1 MKNDGS
7 DNILDDFRCLQD
19 FSAFEAFAR
28 ALWDH
33 QAAVMVGAGFSRL
46 CDRDAGSPMPPLWKT
61 FKTVMEKELG
71 YAAGT
76 APDALRLA
84 QEYRT
89 LHGENGMDQLI
100 QRLIPDLQWEPG
112 SLHKKLLEMP
122 WRDVLTTNWD
132 TLLERTKLETPDRI
146 YSRVCTVQDIAHQ
159 PRPRIVKLHG
169 TLPSH
174 KPFVFTEDDYRTY
187 PNRFGPFV
195 NLAQQV
201 MLEHDLC
208 LIGFSGDDPNFLA
221 WSGWVRDTLDVSARR
236 IRLVGVL
243 GLSAVSRALLQQ
255 RNVTPIDLEPL
266 VRDVHPD
273 EKHEKALELFFRALS
288 ASRPRSPYRW
298 ELGSERFS
306 WSHRM
311 EEEEKPTRRE
321 VAAASAKDR
330 QSYPGWIV
338 APSGEARKLGF
349 GFVKFRAD
357 EETAGDHL
365 RLALERIWRHRTARF
380 WLSQFDMLDADK
392 HYEAGS
398 AILSCEE
405 RILLCSAMTA
415 QLRLTQEWSAW
426 SRWMERLHSIGGTE
440 ASDYHAYETGLRAI
454 LNWDD
459 DATLDAAYAIKS
471 DQPIWRMRKASL
483 LANAFSYKE
492 SAECYQAAL
501 LVVRQK
507 LLSSPKSAWL
517 ISLEAWASLFHRV
530 SSSALTGERFSF
542 PSEESDE
549 TRMRYMAARSDPW
562 DMITNLERLASE
574 RFERNRDDSELWKLS
589 FQSGQYTRGGTTRIG
604 GESECPF
611 YSLVHLIELTGAP
624 TQTAGFN
631 LFSTRLENAYRAM
644 TAPGEKDLLY
654 FLAKYRGSEKK
665 ILDRIIPRMK
675 VAVLSDDAVQHL
687 LSVVRARIDCLISVT
702 GWRREDNYIDF
713 LLELMARIVVRTT
726 SSNALEIFRWLI
738 DALNSSVMP
747 WVAYRACSA
756 ALEGALEAMEV
767 TQRQDAIS
775 LALELKLPV
784 EASAQGIELH
794 WPELMG
800 SFSESDVQGFRISSI
815 AVRRIDGLIVF
826 AKNGGKLDRGRAISR
841 LHIMHR
847 AGKLTEG
854 QVALLEEAIWS
865 KVSESGWP
873 ADTELFPWVF
883 LELPGRAR
891 AERLFLDNVVEA
903 VTRGRINRDTLLN
916 LRAGMER
923 TSTHVSQDAI
933 LSCIRN
939 CLNWTPESDPGVGM
953 DGTPFWDMEGQVR
966 STAREIGE
974 VLARTLLPRVEAN
987 DIPDDVRLLLNGAH
1001 RLGHIPSAAAM
1012 AYQIARLW
1020 PDLQRQA
1027 SAQIRYAMASRE
1039 PSRVY
1044 PAFIAVKQLVENSP
1058 VETDLHVEI
1067 KEFLLH
1073 ACEQRTQPGL
1083 SSTLN
1088 ILADMFER
1096 SLLKEDELKRVSS
1109 ALEHILS
1116 EYRYDQKNLEVPS
1129 KAELPTVRRAVYR
1142 LSKLLLPMC
1151 SELADLNREL
1161 AADPLPEVRLLS

>member
-1 MKNDGS
+1 M
-7 DNILDDFRCLQD
+7 
-19 FSAFEAFAR
+19 
-28 ALWDH
+28 
-33 QAAVMVGAGFSRL
+33 
-46 CDRDAGSPMPPLWKT
+46 
-61 FKTVMEKELG
+61 
-71 YAAGT
+71 
-76 APDALRLA
+76 
-84 QEYRT
+84 
-89 LHGENGMDQLI
+89 
-100 QRLIPDLQWEPG
+100 IPDLQWEPG

-132 TLLERTKLETPDRI
+132 TLLERTKPETPDRI

-255 RNVTPIDLEPL
+255 RNVTPIDLEPM

-298 ELGSERFS
+298 ELGSERLS
-306 WSHRM
+306 WAHSI
-311 EEEEKPTRRE
+311 EQEEKPTRRE
-321 VAAASAKDR
+321 VAAAWAKDR
-330 QSYPGWIV
+330 HSYPGWIV
-338 APSGEARKLGF
+338 APSSEARKLGF
-349 GFVKFRAD
+349 GFVNFRTD
-357 EETAGDHL
+357 EESAGDHL

-380 WLSQFDMLDADK
+380 WLNQLDMLEADK
-392 HYEAGS
+392 HYEAGR
-398 AILSCEE
+398 AVLSGEE
-405 RILLCSAMTA
+405 RVQLCSAMTVE
-415 QLRLTQEWSAW
+415 LRLRQDWSGWA
-426 SRWMERLHSIGGTE
+426 RWMERLHSIGGTE
-440 ASDYHAYETGLRAI
+440 AYDYHAYETGLRAI

-483 LANAFSYKE
+483 LANAFSDKE
-492 SAECYQAAL
+492 AAECYQAAL

-517 ISLEAWASLFHRV
+517 ISLEAWASMFHRV
-530 SSSALTGERFSF
+530 SGSALTGERFSF
-542 PSEESDE
+542 PGEESDE

-562 DMITNLERLASE
+562 DTITDLERLASE
-574 RFERNRDDSELWKLS
+574 RFERNRGDSEMWKLS
-589 FQSGQYTRGGTTRIG
+589 FKSGQYTQGGTKRIG
-604 GESECPF
+604 AEADCPF
-611 YSLVHLIELTGAP
+611 YSLLHLIEHTGAP

-631 LFSTRLENAYRAM
+631 LFSSRLESAYRAI
-644 TAPGEKDLLY
+644 TTPDENDLLC
-654 FLAKYRGSEKK
+654 FLAKYRGSDEK

-675 VAVLSDDAVQHL
+675 VAVLSIGAVEHL
-687 LSVVRARIDCLISVT
+687 LSAVRGRIDRLISVP
-702 GWRREDNYIDF
+702 GWRRENNHIAF

-726 SSNALEIFRWLI
+726 SSNALEIFRWLT
-738 DALNSSVMP
+738 DVLNSSSIP

-756 ALEGALEAMEV
+756 TLEGALEAMEV
-767 TQRQDAIS
+767 AQRQKAIS
-775 LALELKLPV
+775 LALELKLPG
-784 EASAQGIELH
+784 EASAQGVDRH
-794 WPELMG
+794 WPELID

-815 AVRRIDGLIVF
+815 SQRRIDGLIAFV
-826 AKNGGKLDRGRAISR
+826 KSGGKLDRGRAIRR
-841 LHIMHR
+841 LHILHR

-854 QVALLEEAIWS
+854 QIALLEEAIWS
-865 KVSESGWP
+865 RIGESGWP

-883 LELPGRAR
+883 LELPGRVR
-891 AERLFLDNVVEA
+891 AERLFLDNVVDA
-903 VTRGRINRDTLLN
+903 VTRGRINRETLLN
-916 LRAGMER
+916 LRLGLGR
-923 TSTHVSQDAI
+923 TSTQVSQDTI
-933 LSCIRN
+933 LSCIRQ
-939 CLNWTPESDPGVGM
+939 CLAWTPESVPGAGM
-953 DGTPFWDMEGQVR
+953 DGTPFWDMEGLAR

-974 VLARTLLPRVEAN
+974 VLALTLLPRVKVDN
-987 DIPDDVRLLLNGAH
+987 IPEDVASMLQGAH
-1001 RLGHIPSAAAM
+1001 NLMHIPSVAAT

-1020 PDLQRQA
+1020 PHLQTQA
-1027 SAQIRYAMASRE
+1027 CAQIRYAMASRE

-1044 PAFIAVKQLVENSP
+1044 PAFIAVKKLMEKSP
-1058 VETDLHVEI
+1058 VENDLYIEI

-1096 SLLKEDELKRVSS
+1096 ARLNDDEVKRVAA

-1142 LSKLLLPMC
+1142 LSKLFLPLC
-1151 SELADLNREL
+1151 PDLAVMNNEM
-1161 AADPLPEVRLLS
+1161 AADPLPEVRLIA